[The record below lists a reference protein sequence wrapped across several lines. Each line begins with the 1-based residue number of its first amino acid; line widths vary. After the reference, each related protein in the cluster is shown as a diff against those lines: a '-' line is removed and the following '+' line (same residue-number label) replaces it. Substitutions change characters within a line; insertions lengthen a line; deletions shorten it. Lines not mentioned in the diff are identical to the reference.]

1 MFFKIAIQSLKS
13 RRGSV
18 ILTLLAMTI
27 SIFVLLGVEHIRH
40 QARDSFKSTISQV
53 DLLVGAKTGNINLL
67 LYSIFRVGTPTSN
80 ISWKSYNR
88 IADNPDVAWTV
99 PISLGDSHK
108 GFKVIG
114 TTQDYFD
121 FYQYGQKQHLKLSD
135 GKPFDHLYDV
145 VLGASVASQLGYKLG
160 DKVILTHGLA
170 ETSFTK
176 HKNNPFTVSGI
187 LEPTGTPVDQ
197 ALHVSL
203 QALEAI
209 HQGHGI
215 SPDKLEPSS
224 ITAMLVGL
232 KSRIKIF
239 GLQRDINED
248 TYEPLAAVLP
258 GVALSELWQMMSQV
272 ESVLRLISGLIL
284 FSSLLGMAAMMLSSL
299 RERRH
304 ELKILRMLGASPFMI
319 FRLIQ
324 LESLLITLL
333 AMAIAAGALV
343 GVLALLS
350 SSLTAEY
357 GLHLTSQILTLQSGV
372 ILGVI
377 FVSTLIVGCIPAF
390 SAYKSAAQ
398 IKVS

>member
-1 MFFKIAIQSLKS
+1 M
-13 RRGSV
+13 
-18 ILTLLAMTI
+18 
-27 SIFVLLGVEHIRH
+27 
-40 QARDSFKSTISQV
+40 
-53 DLLVGAKTGNINLL
+53 
-67 LYSIFRVGTPTSN
+67 
-80 ISWKSYNR
+80 
-88 IADNPDVAWTV
+88 

-121 FYQYGQKQHLKLSD
+121 YYQYGQKQHLKLSD

-170 ETSFTK
+170 ETSFTQ

-209 HQGHGI
+209 HKGHGVG
-215 SPDKLEPSS
+215 PDRLEPTS

-239 GLQRDINED
+239 GLQREINED

-333 AMAIAAGALV
+333 AMAIAAGMLV

-350 SSLTAEY
+350 SSLTAAY
-357 GLHLTSQILTLQSGV
+357 GLHLTSQIFTLQSGL
-372 ILGVI
+372 ILSII
-377 FVSTLIVGCIPAF
+377 FVSTLIIGCIPAF
-390 SAYKSAAQ
+390 SAYKYAAQ
-398 IKVS
+398 VKVS